1 MPTGIVNRQEG
12 ATMNQSI
19 QSGDQPGDRNSASRA
34 VRLERGRILI
44 DGVPR
49 VLLCASLFPFR
60 VPRAQW
66 RQRLEAVKR
75 LGYHAIDVYIPW
87 NFHET
92 APGVWDFAG
101 RHDIDAFLRLTGEAG
116 LYAMVRPGSYICSEW
131 DGGAIP
137 AWVATDPAHGGGK
150 ALRQNDPAFL
160 DAVRGWYDRI
170 LPIIARRQYGHDG
183 PVIMVQA
190 DNELD
195 FYNCRDP
202 RGYIGALAGMMREAG
217 IDVPI
222 VACAGQ
228 GDIAQS
234 GAGDAAN
241 VVVTPA
247 VNLYAD
253 DNGVDMDAHVRY
265 YRAAAARHGAPLI
278 VTETNRLHRTLR
290 RLVGNGAQFVGPF
303 LQVSGWDFDL
313 TTSVNNW
320 GALESYMTHDYD
332 FGGVIDPAGQ
342 ERPDA
347 DEARR
352 LSAIIAA
359 LGERLALADPVPD
372 GERWH
377 GVAASDPDGRAFDTT
392 DDADPSDGGVA
403 IGTLALHG
411 GGLLTTLTNVAH
423 RDATIAL
430 ASDAAPSLHLPPATL
445 PAGAGVMLVH
455 DLPLDDALTLC
466 ATNGEPVALSVAA
479 HGGDNDDAGRVDN
492 VRVGDDHAGVDCAE
506 DGRPAAVTSIELSA
520 PLPQPGAV
528 WAAFAPA
535 GGEAIA
541 VIRQTGDVETRVEN
555 GALVVS
561 GTDGAV
567 TFSID
572 GGEPRTYRV
581 VLSRPERLYRPSC
594 AGETTMTTVDTT
606 GANVAAEPAWTPVPD
621 DANGRALP
629 MEDRGVYAGSMRYR
643 APLDASEYGDVT
655 GVVLR
660 DAADT
665 ISVRCDGTAGS
676 VVTPWRAN
684 GGGALYVPLALGRNA
699 DDDRGAHASAADAAG
714 SAAGAGS
721 DRSAKRSPAQ
731 AESCTLEVTAR
742 IWGHSN
748 FDDARLP
755 SLRLHAKRG
764 ITGAIAVT
772 RAYDLNSGWLTE
784 YAPDDPAA
792 ERDLRAR
799 GLTIGDDP
807 LPRGGLG
814 GRTTDVW
821 PHKLAYTRTLHAGD
835 ATAALHVEHGQARC
849 DVALNGR
856 AVGAI
861 TPLTPTLWL
870 GDICDG
876 DRLTVTVWRTWGENA
891 GRMTLLTGLEVTGWT
906 MAAQGL
912 RELRAAAD
920 AAFGTGS
927 AFDAGSASNAAVPA
941 PDAAEDADAA
951 CGSSAPTIAAA
962 DRTATLPLAIAP
974 GSGQWLRI
982 PADAIAQSA
991 HAHNTVVRFRG
1002 DGLQLTAFTRES
1014 CLGRMVLGGLPG
1026 TVLAGG
1032 RGNLFLVP
1040 EGEGDLRVWAEA
1052 TRDEPG
1058 RLDTVTL
1065 GGPVDLPRKA

>member
-1 MPTGIVNRQEG
+1 
-12 ATMNQSI
+12 MNQSI
-19 QSGDQPGDRNSASRA
+19 QSGGQSGDRSGDRNSASKA

-66 RQRLEAVKR
+66 WQRLEAVKR

-92 APGVWDFAG
+92 APGVWDFTG
-101 RHDIDAFLRLTGEAG
+101 RHDIDAFLRMTHEAG
-116 LYAMVRPGSYICSEW
+116 LYAMVRPGPYICSEW

-137 AWVATDPAHGGGK
+137 AWVATDPARGGGE

-170 LPIIARRQYGHDG
+170 LPIIARRQYGHGG

-195 FYNCRDP
+195 FYSCRDP

-228 GDIAQS
+228 GDIARS

-265 YRAAAARHGAPLI
+265 YRAAVARHGAPLI

-377 GVAASDPDGRAFDTT
+377 GVAANDPDGRAFDAT

-403 IGTLALHG
+403 IGTLALRG
-411 GGLLTTLTNVAH
+411 GGLLTTLTNVA
-423 RDATIAL
+423 RRVATVAL
-430 ASDAAPSLHLPPATL
+430 ASDASPSLRLPSATL

-455 DLPLDDALTLC
+455 DMPLDDALTLC
-466 ATNGEPVALSVAA
+466 ATNGEPVALSVAE
-479 HGGDNDDAGRVDN
+479 HGGDDDDAGRVDN

-506 DGRPAAVTSIELSA
+506 DGRTAAVTSIELSA
-520 PLPQPGAV
+520 PLSVPQPGTV

-561 GTDGAV
+561 GTDGTV

-572 GGEPRTYRV
+572 DGGTRTYRV
-581 VLSRPERLYRPSC
+581 ALSRPARLYRPSC
-594 AGETTMTTVDTT
+594 AGETTMTAVDTT
-606 GANVAAEPAWTPVPD
+606 DANVDAEPVWVPVPD

-629 MEDRGVYAGSMRYR
+629 MEDCGVYAGSMRYR
-643 APLDASEYGDVT
+643 APLDAAEAGDVT

-665 ISVRCDGTAGS
+665 ISVRCDGPDGS

-684 GGGALYVPLALGRNA
+684 GGGALYVPFTRERNDGA
-699 DDDRGAHASAADAAG
+699 ELEAHAGAADATD
-714 SAAGAGS
+714 AAAIAGS
-721 DRSAKRSPAQ
+721 DHAAERPLAQ
-731 AESCTLEVTAR
+731 PESRVLEVTAR

-755 SLRLHAKRG
+755 SLRLSAKRG

-835 ATAALHVEHGQARC
+835 ATAALHVEHGQTRC

-856 AVGAI
+856 PVGAL

-870 GDICDG
+870 GDIHDS

-891 GRMTLLTGLEVTGWT
+891 GRMALLTGREVTGWT

-912 RELRAAAD
+912 RELREAAD
-920 AAFGTGS
+920 VAFGAAIPES
-927 AFDAGSASNAAVPA
+927 ATDTEAASGTAIPASATS
-941 PDAAEDADAA
+941 E
-951 CGSSAPTIAAA
+951 S

-974 GSGQWLRI
+974 GAGQWLRI
-982 PADAIAQSA
+982 PADAIAKSV
-991 HAHNTVVRFRG
+991 HARNTVVRFRG
-1002 DGLQLTAFTRES
+1002 DGLQLTSFTRES

-1058 RLDTVTL
+1058 RLDAVTL
-1065 GGPVDLPRKA
+1065 GGPVDLPRRA